1 MPARRALG
9 PAEYLDRAGAGRSI
23 QASVLID
30 HVLGGKYRITELIGQ
45 GGMGTVFEAVH
56 TGTGARVAIKLIV
69 SSDIKEEVFVRFQ
82 REARAAGSIDSQNI
96 VRVFDMG
103 VDDRS
108 GSPFMVMERLVG
120 EDLSQMMRR
129 IGPMPPDVCARI
141 AAQAA
146 VGLGKAHE
154 VGVVHRDIKPAN
166 LFLHDS
172 DNGDVVVK
180 ILDFGIAK
188 VRIDMMQRAEE
199 GGLTR
204 TGSMLGSPHYMSP
217 EQAQGL
223 KTIDHRTDIWSLGV
237 VLYKML
243 TGHTPYAHVQTLGQ
257 VILAICSQPVR
268 PVQELAPWVPP
279 ELAMVVQRAL
289 QQDPRNRFQ
298 SVYEMYSALQ
308 PLTGG
313 TLGFRR
319 AFVGQLTPEQRARVA
334 QPLAPL
340 VEPST
345 HSSLTGGALVHTQ
358 GAPRRGRGGVV
369 IAIATGAAVA
379 LAAVGGTAVWLQR
392 SKMRAST
399 VAAAQPAAT
408 ASPPTA
414 AAQPAD
420 APPTGAT
427 LARTVTVHVPEGAT
441 AIVDGSP
448 SDVASGAILL
458 TGPLGS
464 VHTVEVKTESGAS
477 QTVAVAIT
485 EKGAVPDAVVPAAT
499 PSAPAAVAAAAPAP
513 KTGPATRAPVKP
525 AAPRPTTTSPPS
537 SGGLNATTSFE

>member
-1 MPARRALG
+1 
-9 PAEYLDRAGAGRSI
+9 
-23 QASVLID
+23 VLID

-82 REARAAGSIDSQNI
+82 REARAAGSIDSQHI

-129 IGPMPPDVCARI
+129 IGPMPPEICARI
-141 AAQAA
+141 TAQAA
-146 VGLGKAHE
+146 VGVGKAHE

-172 DNGDVVVK
+172 DSGDVVLK

-223 KTIDHRTDIWSLGV
+223 KTIDHRTDVWSLGV

-289 QQDPRNRFQ
+289 QQDPAHRFQ
-298 SVYEMYSALQ
+298 SAYEMYSALL

-334 QPLAPL
+334 QPLAQL

-345 HSSLTGGALVHTQ
+345 HGSFTESALVHTQ
-358 GAPRRGRGGVV
+358 GAPKRRGRGGVV

-379 LAAVGGTAVWLQR
+379 LAAVGGTAVWLKR
-392 SKMRAST
+392 SRMQQTAA
-399 VAAAQPAAT
+399 AAAQTAAP
-408 ASPPTA
+408 ASPTVTTPPT
-414 AAQPAD
+414 D
-420 APPTGAT
+420 APPTPAAT
-427 LARTVTVHVPEGAT
+427 LTRTVTVHVPEGA
-441 AIVDGSP
+441 AVIVDGSP
-448 SDVASGAILL
+448 AEVASGAILL

-464 VHTVEVKTESGAS
+464 VHTVEVKSESGTS
-477 QTVAVAIT
+477 QTSAVAIT
-485 EKGAVPDAVVPAAT
+485 EKGAVPDAVIPAA
-499 PSAPAAVAAAAPAP
+499 APTATAVAAASPKPGPAP
-513 KTGPATRAPVKP
+513 RATGKP
-525 AAPRPTTTSPPS
+525 TTARPTTTTPPS